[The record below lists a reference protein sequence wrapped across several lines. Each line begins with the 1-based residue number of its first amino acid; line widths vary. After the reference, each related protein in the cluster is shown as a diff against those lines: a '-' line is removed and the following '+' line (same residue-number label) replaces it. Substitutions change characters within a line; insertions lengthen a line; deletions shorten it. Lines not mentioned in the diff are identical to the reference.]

1 MRQHTICEETLSKID
16 INKVEREM
24 ECIYLFCCGRL
35 MFSLIYLLPLS
46 DRIRCDCAIILRFN
60 CNLCFGA
67 KFDLEWFNFAR
78 VDDHVGYH

>member
-1 MRQHTICEETLSKID
+1 
-16 INKVEREM
+16 M

-67 KFDLEWFNFAR
+67 KFDLEWFKFAR